1 MADPKL
7 TIRIGADLAE
17 IKRAL
22 ASLSGDLNKFK
33 SEAAKPGPGGGAL
46 GGLQQGIG
54 RATVAV
60 KGLLGAFLGFQGLS
74 AFVRIADQVT
84 VLNARLKLATK
95 TQEEFNRAQAG
106 TFELAQRTRTSLTA
120 TVELYARL
128 ERSTRDLN
136 VNQETLLQ
144 LTETI
149 NQAAQLSGG
158 GPGAEAALFQLSQGL
173 ASGQLRGEELNSIL
187 EQTPRL
193 AEAIA
198 DGLGLPIGKLRELAQ
213 EGGLTAEV
221 VARALLETRD
231 KVAGEFAQLPRTVA
245 GAFTQLA
252 NSVASIVDRVNR
264 ETGITDAL
272 IAGIDLAVPVLE
284 GLATFVTLL
293 AQQFR
298 DATQVV
304 RDFWQAY
311 IDGGSDAAAVD
322 QAVGDSVSDL
332 VGRVGRELQILPL
345 SIRTIFAVI
354 LGEGD
359 KFVQRLRF
367 TFVRAI
373 AGADEAWEG
382 IKLGAALLF
391 EKIQEL
397 AGTAVDFVVRRLSA
411 LQTQAA
417 GIADAAGLG
426 DVADRLRANAAAYDA
441 LGSSADGAKKR
452 AAAASAEYV
461 KNVGVIRDTVSA
473 FERELDA
480 GLAVSDEVIG
490 AFLAEREAALD
501 GIKAKAEAAG
511 AAVGKVGVGGGGGGA
526 GGPGGVADQGAL
538 LRDSIDRA
546 LAELDRLY
554 EEGEVGL
561 REYFARKAELQ
572 TQALD
577 LAISQAQAEAAV
589 ATTADAQSKALTDI
603 VRLQRDRAEVG
614 PRVAREQAQAEEALA
629 RKLEDVRDRLAELN
643 GDSSAG
649 RRRALERERAELL
662 QAVGGDPGS
671 TELVDRLFNLE
682 VVRARLSA
690 IRDQV
695 STVLTGLREGEDNA
709 AALTDAGLQSPNQ
722 GEIQLQELRDRSL
735 QQLRDLR
742 EATRALWEETKDPEV
757 LAALQSVDA
766 ELARVAASQ
775 DTFKNAARDGAI
787 DSLGQLFT
795 DLATGARS
803 FGDAVKAAAVS
814 FIQSLARMA
823 AEALA
828 KRIILSIFNAGTSA
842 AGVSPAVGHGGMRV
856 GAGGMRGRTFN
867 PMTWAGAPRY
877 HNGSGGPLGLKAGE
891 LPAILQ
897 TGEEVLSRTDPR
909 NAANASLQRP
919 APGYRILN
927 VMDPSLVEDYLTSAA
942 GEEVVLNII
951 GRNPGYVQQLRG

>member
-1 MADPKL
+1 VADPKL

-33 SEAAKPGPGGGAL
+33 ADAAKPGPGGGAL
-46 GGLQQGIG
+46 GGVQQGIG
-54 RATVAV
+54 RATVAL
-60 KGLLGAFLGFQGLS
+60 KGLVGAFLGFQGLS

-136 VNQETLLQ
+136 VNQATLLQ

-173 ASGQLRGEELNSIL
+173 AAGQLRGEELNSIL

-198 DGLGLPIGKLRELAQ
+198 DGLGLPIGQLRALAQ
-213 EGGLTAEV
+213 EGGLTAET

-231 KVAGEFAQLPRTVA
+231 KVASEFSQLPRTVA
-245 GAFTQLA
+245 GAFTQLS
-252 NSVASIVDRVNR
+252 NSVARIVDRVNR

-272 IAGIDLAVPVLE
+272 IAGIDVAVPLLE
-284 GLATFVTLL
+284 GLANFVTSL
-293 AQQFR
+293 AKQFR
-298 DATQVV
+298 DATQIV
-304 RDFWQAY
+304 REFWQAY

-322 QAVGDSVSDL
+322 QAVGDSISDL
-332 VGRVGRELQILPL
+332 VGRIGRELQILPV
-345 SIRTIFAVI
+345 SIGTIFAVI
-354 LGEGD
+354 IGEAD
-359 KFVQRLRF
+359 KFSQRLEF
-367 TFVRAI
+367 AFIRAL
-373 AGADEAWEG
+373 AGGEEAWES
-382 IKLGAALLF
+382 IKLSAALQF
-391 EKIQEL
+391 AAIESL
-397 AGTAVDFVVRRLSA
+397 AASAVDFILGKFAEVNR
-411 LQTQAA
+411 QAA
-417 GIADAAGLG
+417 DLADAAGLDG
-426 DVADRLRANAAAYDA
+426 VATRLRAGAEAYEN
-441 LGSSADGAKKR
+441 LGGSADRARDR
-452 AAAASAEYV
+452 AAAASAEYA
-461 KNVGVIRDTVSA
+461 KNVGVIRDTVLA

-480 GLAVSDEVIG
+480 GLAASDAVIG
-490 AFLAEREAALD
+490 QFLGDREAALEA
-501 GIKAKAEAAG
+501 IKAKAEAAG
-511 AAVGKVGVGGGGGGA
+511 DAVGKVGLGGGNGA
-526 GGPGGVADQGAL
+526 GTGGPGGLADQATL

-561 REYFARKAELQ
+561 REYFQRKAALQ

-577 LAISQAQAEAAV
+577 LAIAQAQAEAAV
-589 ATTADAQSKALTDI
+589 ATTADAQSKALTEI
-603 VRLQRDRAEVG
+603 VKLQRDRAEVG
-614 PRVAREQAQAEEALA
+614 PRVAREQAQAEEDLA

-643 GDSSAG
+643 GDSTAG
-649 RRRALERERAELL
+649 RRRALEREREELL
-662 QAVGGDPGS
+662 QAVGGDAES

-735 QQLRDLR
+735 QQLVALR

-757 LAALQSVDA
+757 LTALQSVDA

-775 DTFKNAARDGAI
+775 ETFKNAARDGAI

-828 KRIILSIFNAGTSA
+828 KRIILSAFSA
-842 AGVSPAVGHGGMRV
+842 FGPSVTPAVGHGGMRV
-856 GAGGMRGRTFN
+856 GAGGMRGRAFN

-927 VMDPSLVEDYLTSAA
+927 VMDPGLVEDYLTSAE
-942 GEEVVLNII
+942 GEQVVLNII